1 MIKAKDISYEYNNGS
16 NKQVILSK
24 ESFEIKK
31 GDFVAITG
39 PSGSGKTTLLKI
51 LSGILQPLEG
61 KIYWEENDIYTLNK
75 NKLSDLRL
83 RKTGFVYQDFML
95 IDELNVYDNIIL
107 PQKLLNKDNKPII
120 DKIINDVKINHL
132 LKKYPKQ
139 LSGGEKQR
147 VAIARS
153 LVNDPEILFCDEP
166 TGQLDYIATKEIME
180 LLKKLNEDYNLT
192 VVLVTHEIE
201 NLKYVNRQIAY
212 HNGKLE
218 CD

>member
-31 GDFVAITG
+31 GDFVVITG

-61 KIYWEENDIYTLNK
+61 KIYWEENDIYILNK

-120 DKIINDVKINHL
+120 DKIINDVKIKHL